1 MILLRSDMAQAK
13 TLTETELE
21 TLLSYI
27 DNNRHSA
34 RNRIVVLM
42 GHWAG
47 MRIGEIAALRMSD
60 VVNDEGKVR
69 AEIRLKPTQ
78 TKGNRA
84 RTVFLPSRLVE
95 EIHRYLDQG
104 KAKDGEVPFVTS
116 QKSTMGFTANSLAIQ
131 IKLLYRAAGITGG
144 SSHSGRRSFL
154 TNLAAKG
161 VQVRV
166 LQELAG
172 HRSMQTTQRY
182 IEVNDHLKRKAV
194 ELIG

>member
-1 MILLRSDMAQAK
+1 MAQAK

-27 DNNRHSA
+27 ERNRHSA

-95 EIHRYLDQG
+95 EIHRYLDQV

-172 HRSMQTTQRY
+172 HRSLQTTQRY

>member
-1 MILLRSDMAQAK
+1 MAQAK

-27 DNNRHSA
+27 ENNRHSA

-95 EIHRYLDQG
+95 EIHRYLDQV
-104 KAKDGEVPFVTS
+104 KEKDGEVPFVTS
-116 QKSTMGFTANSLAIQ
+116 QKSTKGFTANSLAIQ

-172 HRSMQTTQRY
+172 HRSLQTTQRY
-182 IEVNDHLKRKAV
+182 IEVNDYLKRKAV

>member
-1 MILLRSDMAQAK
+1 
-13 TLTETELE
+13 
-21 TLLSYI
+21 
-27 DNNRHSA
+27 
-34 RNRIVVLM
+34 
-42 GHWAG
+42 
-47 MRIGEIAALRMSD
+47 
-60 VVNDEGKVR
+60 
-69 AEIRLKPTQ
+69 
-78 TKGNRA
+78 
-84 RTVFLPSRLVE
+84 VE

-104 KAKDGEVPFVTS
+104 KEKDGEVPFVTS
-116 QKSTMGFTANSLAIQ
+116 QKSTKGFTANSLAIQ

-172 HRSMQTTQRY
+172 HRSLQTTQRY

>member
-1 MILLRSDMAQAK
+1 MSQAK

-21 TLLSYI
+21 TLLLHI
-27 DNNRHSA
+27 DRNRHSA
-34 RNRIVVLM
+34 RNRIIILM

-47 MRIGEIAALRMSD
+47 MRIGEIASLRMGD
-60 VVNDEGKVR
+60 VLGEDGKVR
-69 AEIRLKPTQ
+69 AEIRLKASQ
-78 TKGNRA
+78 TKGNRP
-84 RTVFLPSRLVE
+84 RMVFLPNRLVE
-95 EIHRYLDQG
+95 EIHCYLDQV
-104 KAKDGEVPFVTS
+104 KDKDRELPFVTS
-116 QKSTMGFTANSLAIQ
+116 QKSNTGFSANSLAIQ
-131 IKLLYRAAGITGG
+131 IKLIYLAAGINGG

-172 HRSMQTTQRY
+172 HRSLQTTQRY

-194 ELIG
+194 ELI